1 MSPAERQCRRKS
13 TMKLNQLKTTVEEA
27 KRFVARAKA
36 LIEDQTQPLGDHVN
50 LGIYG
55 SPKLQGAVRRS
66 SLDLTRS
73 LADLRRRDES

>member
-1 MSPAERQCRRKS
+1 
-13 TMKLNQLKTTVEEA
+13 MKLNQLKTAVEEA
-27 KRFVARAKA
+27 KRFLARAEA
-36 LIEDQTQPLGDHVN
+36 LLEEQSSPLDEHVN
-50 LGIYG
+50 KWVYG